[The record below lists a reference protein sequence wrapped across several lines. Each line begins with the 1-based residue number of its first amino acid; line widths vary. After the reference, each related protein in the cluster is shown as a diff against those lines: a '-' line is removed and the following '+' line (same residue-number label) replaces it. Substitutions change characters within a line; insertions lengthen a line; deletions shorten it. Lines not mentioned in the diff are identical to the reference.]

1 MNLKLVRTTKTP
13 DSTIGELY
21 INDTFECFI
30 LEDTDRGLNQSMA
43 TEEIKEKKVYAKTAI
58 PSGKYE
64 IAITFSNR
72 FQKYLPLVINV
83 KGYEGIRIH
92 PGNTSSDTEGCLL
105 PGTSRTINKVLESK
119 KAFNSLFNKL
129 KAVEK
134 KEKIT
139 IEISSP

>member
-1 MNLKLVRTTKTP
+1 MNLKLIRTTKTP

-30 LEDTDRGLNQSMA
+30 LEDTDRGLNQSM
-43 TEEIKEKKVYAKTAI
+43 TIEEIKEKKVYAKTAI

-72 FQKYLPLVINV
+72 FQKYLPLIINV

-92 PGNTSSDTEGCLL
+92 PGNTAADSEGCLL
-105 PGTSRTINKVLESK
+105 PGEFRNHNQVTNSK
-119 KAFNSLFNKL
+119 KAFGKLFDKL

-139 IEISSP
+139 IEIS